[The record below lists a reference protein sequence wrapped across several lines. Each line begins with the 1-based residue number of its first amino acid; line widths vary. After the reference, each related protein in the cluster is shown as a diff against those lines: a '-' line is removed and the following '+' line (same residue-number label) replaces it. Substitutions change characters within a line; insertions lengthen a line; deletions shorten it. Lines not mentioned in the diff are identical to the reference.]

1 MFNVA
6 ERNAWVIDEN
16 LDHYDNERMKTT
28 KLMTLLFLISLGFL
42 QTSVWAKDE
51 CKQLKSCAEFVGLMT
66 GAKYDLGKFEKK
78 SLRSDPNLKMTNGN
92 AEQVFLY
99 ILEQNNLFRVATQD
113 NHFRI
118 VDKKEFNLF
127 QFPKVETANIRHTL
141 DFVTY
146 EYVVKDPT
154 LKLMLMG
161 IAKKQI
167 SKNGRVL
174 ENIGE
179 SKLTLV
185 DNGANVLKI
194 VGMLNEL
201 DR

>member
-1 MFNVA
+1 
-6 ERNAWVIDEN
+6 
-16 LDHYDNERMKTT
+16 
-28 KLMTLLFLISLGFL
+28 
-42 QTSVWAKDE
+42 
-51 CKQLKSCAEFVGLMT
+51 MT

-78 SLRSDPNLKMTNGN
+78 SLRSDPNLKMTSGN

>member
-1 MFNVA
+1 
-6 ERNAWVIDEN
+6 
-16 LDHYDNERMKTT
+16 MKMMKISTIIIY
-28 KLMTLLFLISLGFL
+28 LLIFSFSPVLL
-42 QTSVWAKDE
+42 AKDE
-51 CKQLKSCAEFVGLMT
+51 CKQLKSCAEYVGLLT

-78 SLRSDPNLKMTNGN
+78 SLRINSTLKMTNGN
-92 AEQVFLY
+92 AEQVFLF
-99 ILEQNNLFRVATQD
+99 ILEENNLFRVMVQKD
-113 NHFRI
+113 NYRV
-118 VDKKEFNLF
+118 VDKKEFSLF
-127 QFPKVETANIRHTL
+127 QFPKAEASNLRYTFE
-141 DFVTY
+141 FVTY
-146 EYVVKDPT
+146 EYAVKDPD

-179 SKLTLV
+179 SKLTIV

-194 VGMLNEL
+194 SGMLNEL